1 MPEAVVALAA
11 LAALGFV
18 LAPLL
23 HGSSRRDEV
32 VANDPASDAAQRKHA
47 ALAAIVDL
55 EREHAMGKLGDEDLA
70 ALRRSL
76 EAEALQALREGEGSE
91 AGRRSRPAPARHEE
105 ELEREI
111 AAVRARLRCPACG
124 APRPAASLCPG
135 CGAAPAPSQ

>member
-1 MPEAVVALAA
+1 MPEAIVALAA
-11 LAALGFV
+11 IAALGFV

-23 HGSSRRDEV
+23 GNGSRRVEI
-32 VANDPASDAAQRKHA
+32 AGDPGSDADQRKHA

-55 EREHAMGKLGDEDLA
+55 EREHAMGKLGDEDLS

-76 EAEALQALREGEGSE
+76 EAEALQALRDAERSE
-91 AGRRSRPAPARHEE
+91 AAARSGAAAGRQEE

-124 APRPAASLCPG
+124 TPRPAASDCPG
-135 CGAAPAPSQ
+135 CGAAPAPTQ